1 MSLKVVNSKVVF
13 EYRVN
18 GVPRSLTNWE
28 VGVSDGLWR
37 RVYATRYKF
46 DMYLKL
52 RDKSYFK
59 VYQQMIR
66 RIDITK

>member
-37 RVYATRYKF
+37 RVYATR
-46 DMYLKL
+46 
-52 RDKSYFK
+52 
-59 VYQQMIR
+59 
-66 RIDITK
+66 